1 MSDTAIL
8 SFQKNSIYQGLTVE
22 QITFIQKW
30 SWGAFFSPIVWALG
44 NKLYLWALGCLVP
57 LFNIYVWIKLASGG
71 RAMAWEEGNWK
82 DFEQFKKRQKIMMV
96 IIVLL
101 FVVGLASRVSTF
113 SMRLTQDRS
122 GMFMDN

>member
-1 MSDTAIL
+1 MFQTSQ
-8 SFQKNSIYQGLTVE
+8 SF
-22 QITFIQKW
+22 
-30 SWGAFFSPIVWALG
+30 
-44 NKLYLWALGCLVP
+44 LYT
-57 LFNIYVWIKLASGG
+57 G